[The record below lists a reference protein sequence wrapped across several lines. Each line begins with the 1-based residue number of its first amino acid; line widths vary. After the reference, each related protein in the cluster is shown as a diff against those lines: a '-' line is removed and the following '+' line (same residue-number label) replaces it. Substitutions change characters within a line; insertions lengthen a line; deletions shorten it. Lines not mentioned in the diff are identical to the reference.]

1 MRCCRRRGEGGA
13 GDDGVAAERAGGD
26 GVPAHHLQ
34 QSERVQPRHR
44 QHHPAGAVSPYC
56 QQSAARYTR
65 DISQANGMTLELI
78 PGQSLLISEPLRKKM
93 KIASNSLV

>member
-1 MRCCRRRGEGGA
+1 MNSGEGGA

-26 GVPAHHLQ
+26 GVPAHHRQ
-34 QSERVQPRHR
+34 QSDRVQPRHR
-44 QHHPAGAVSPYC
+44 EHHPAGTVSPYR

-65 DISQANGMTLELI
+65 DNSQPLGMTRDHV